1 MWAILSGIEGNLPAY
16 EAVIA
21 DIKLQSR
28 YIEVLYII
36 GDLVGP
42 RRECEQLVE
51 RVVVPLGNAESIVPG
66 PTDTVIYAFVNFK
79 NNNWSSIKEYQ

>member
-28 YIEVLYII
+28 YIEALYII
-36 GDLVGP
+36 GSKFVMYT
-42 RRECEQLVE
+42 RCR
-51 RVVVPLGNAESIVPG
+51 
-66 PTDTVIYAFVNFK
+66 TVD
-79 NNNWSSIKEYQ
+79 